1 MSIQKR
7 RNSLSISSLGIDSI
21 SKSFTS
27 LSNGLTSL
35 SEQTQQLVKETRKLN
50 ELKRI
55 QIKQDSEF
63 FRRRREN
70 ARRREREDQLEASSI
85 TGAQKR
91 EGNLI
96 QRSTKGF
103 LGRILD
109 FIGTLIIGWAVIN
122 LPKIIEAFQKLFK
135 FITRV
140 VTIFTKFIDGMKDF
154 FTSIGDGVQGVFK
167 KLTRFDFEENTKK
180 IREMFDQL
188 TGNLIN
194 LNKAFVSS
202 IFGFVNDENIR
213 KAPEAAQ
220 KLGINQLPNDKEE
233 DLPAVLT
240 QSAIENKQKE
250 IESRD
255 EGGNVVE
262 GESYLIGL
270 NPETGEPDERT
281 ETFVSDQ
288 DGFILNNELTQSLL
302 ELEDEDEDDDVD
314 MKFLQGLENNFQNI
328 IGRKDQQKQ
337 ENKVTSS
344 NKQEDED
351 NDEFLP
357 LSKIN
362 KIIEDLTNIR
372 PLNIQQ
378 EREEIAEDKIKVN
391 KKTKL
396 EIAEKSIINKRNKS
410 KNTVMVIEKPVIVNS
425 NSQTFSSDKKQLFS
439 SLNKDNSYFLQSL
452 ALK

>member
-220 KLGINQLPNDKEE
+220 KLGIN
-233 DLPAVLT
+233 
-240 QSAIENKQKE
+240 
-250 IESRD
+250 
-255 EGGNVVE
+255 
-262 GESYLIGL
+262 
-270 NPETGEPDERT
+270 
-281 ETFVSDQ
+281 
-288 DGFILNNELTQSLL
+288 
-302 ELEDEDEDDDVD
+302 
-314 MKFLQGLENNFQNI
+314 
-328 IGRKDQQKQ
+328 
-337 ENKVTSS
+337 
-344 NKQEDED
+344 
-351 NDEFLP
+351 
-357 LSKIN
+357 
-362 KIIEDLTNIR
+362 
-372 PLNIQQ
+372 
-378 EREEIAEDKIKVN
+378 
-391 KKTKL
+391 
-396 EIAEKSIINKRNKS
+396 
-410 KNTVMVIEKPVIVNS
+410 
-425 NSQTFSSDKKQLFS
+425 
-439 SLNKDNSYFLQSL
+439 
-452 ALK
+452 